1 METVIINWNDGSPAL
16 EAEVNGGS
24 FIVEEKPEF
33 PTDLSVVTL
42 DYSNGTEATLNNAR
56 IIECASTDGRYWFTI
71 QEIPQDIIDKAETQA
86 KIDYLAMMTD
96 VDLEEAI

>member
-1 METVIINWNDGSPAL
+1 METVTISWIDGSPTL

-24 FIVEEKPEF
+24 FIVDEKPEF
-33 PTDLSVVTL
+33 PAVLSVVTL
-42 DYSNGTEATLNNAR
+42 SYSNGNEATLNNAR
-56 IIECASTDGRYWFTI
+56 IIECASVDGRYWFTI
-71 QEIPQDIIDKAETQA
+71 QEIPQDVIDKAETQA

>member
-1 METVIINWNDGSPAL
+1 METVIISWNDGSPTL

-33 PTDLSVVTL
+33 PTDLSKVYL
-42 DYSNGTEATLNNAR
+42 SFSNGSEETINNAR
-56 IIECASTDGRYWFTI
+56 IIECASIDGRYWFAI
-71 QEIPQDIIDKAETQA
+71 QETPQDVIDKAEIQA

>member
-1 METVIINWNDGSPAL
+1 METVTISWIDGSPTL

-24 FIVEEKPEF
+24 FIVDEKPEF
-33 PTDLSVVTL
+33 PADLSVVTL
-42 DYSNGTEATLNNAR
+42 SYSNGNEVTLNNAR
-56 IIECASTDGRYWFTI
+56 IIECASVDGRYWFTI
-71 QEIPQDIIDKAETQA
+71 QEIPQDVIDKAETQA